1 MHSSPYIIC
10 LWPGLPRLWIRG
22 DWAALAIAVAFG
34 AALNLVLVSSFV
46 WPELLPPS
54 FNLIGWLILGTV
66 WLASVFQA
74 YRSLPHL
81 REPPRVDDRGLFIQ
95 AQAEYLKGHWFEA
108 ETLLRQL
115 LRHCSRDVD
124 VLLMLAT
131 LYRRT
136 RRYDEAAKQLDR
148 LDRLDESPKW
158 RWEIAQERET
168 LKRLV
173 ASKTNRDNTS
183 TGTGMDA
190 SNEEHDNPVPQTTQC
205 PKRNERTN

>member
-1 MHSSPYIIC
+1 MHSSPNIIC

-22 DWAALAIAVAFG
+22 EWAALAIAVAFG

-46 WPELLPPS
+46 WTELLPPS
-54 FNLIGWLILGTV
+54 FHLIGWLVLGTV
-66 WLASVFQA
+66 WLASVLQA

-115 LRHCSRDVD
+115 LRYCSRDVD

-136 RRYDEAAKQLDR
+136 KRYDEAAKQLDR
-148 LDRLDESPKW
+148 LDRLDEASKW
-158 RWEIAQERET
+158 RWEIAQERDT

-173 ASKTNRDNTS
+173 ALKTTTEKSTTEKLGTD
-183 TGTGMDA
+183 TGTEA
-190 SNEEHDNPVPQTTQC
+190 TTEELDNRVPGT
-205 PKRNERTN
+205 

>member
-46 WPELLPPS
+46 WPELLPRS
-54 FNLIGWLILGTV
+54 FILIGWLVLGTV

-136 RRYDEAAKQLDR
+136 GRHDEAAKQLDR
-148 LDRLDESPKW
+148 LDRLDEARKW
-158 RWEIAQERET
+158 RWEIIQERTT
-168 LKRLV
+168 LKRLA
-173 ASKTNRDNTS
+173 ASKTSVEN
-183 TGTGMDA
+183 TGTDTGTNA
-190 SNEEHDNPVPQTTQC
+190 SNEELDKRVPQT
-205 PKRNERTN
+205 

>member
-10 LWPGLPRLWIRG
+10 LWPGLPRLWLRG

-54 FNLIGWLILGTV
+54 FNLIGWFVLGTV
-66 WLASVFQA
+66 WLASVCQA
-74 YRSLPHL
+74 YRALPHL

-115 LRHCSRDVD
+115 LRYCSRDVD

-136 RRYDEAAKQLDR
+136 KRYDEATKQLDR
-148 LDRLDESPKW
+148 LDRLDEARKW
-158 RWEIAQERET
+158 RSEIAQERET
-168 LKRLV
+168 LKRLT
-173 ASKTNRDNTS
+173 ASTTS
-183 TGTGMDA
+183 TENTGIGTGKDA
-190 SNEEHDNPVPQTTQC
+190 QNEKANNPVL
-205 PKRNERTN
+205 

>member
-34 AALNLVLVSSFV
+34 AALNLVLVSSFI

-54 FNLIGWLILGTV
+54 FNLIGWLIVGTV
-66 WLASVFQA
+66 WLASVFHA
-74 YRSLPHL
+74 YRSLPNW
-81 REPPRVDDRGLFIQ
+81 REPPRVDDRGLFIR

-136 RRYDEAAKQLDR
+136 GRCDEAAKQLDR
-148 LDRLDESPKW
+148 LDRLDEACKW
-158 RWEIAQERET
+158 RWEIAQERGT
-168 LKRLV
+168 LKRLA
-173 ASKTNRDNTS
+173 ASKMNTEK
-183 TGTGMDA
+183 TGTDPGTDA
-190 SNEEHDNPVPQTTQC
+190 SNEELDNRVPQS
-205 PKRNERTN
+205 

>member
-22 DWAALAIAVAFG
+22 DWVALVIAVAFG

-46 WPELLPPS
+46 WPELLPRS
-54 FNLIGWLILGTV
+54 LNLIGWFVLGTV
-66 WLASVFQA
+66 WLASAFQA

-81 REPPRVDDRGLFIQ
+81 RESPRVDDRGLFIQ

-136 RRYDEAAKQLDR
+136 GRYDEAANQLDR
-148 LDRLDESPKW
+148 LDRLDEAFKW
-158 RWEIAQERET
+158 RWEIAQERGT
-168 LKRLV
+168 LKRLA
-173 ASKTNRDNTS
+173 ASKMNT
-183 TGTGMDA
+183 
-190 SNEEHDNPVPQTTQC
+190 EPQS
-205 PKRNERTN
+205 

>member
-22 DWAALAIAVAFG
+22 DWAALATAVAFG

-46 WPELLPPS
+46 WTELLPPS

-74 YRSLPHL
+74 CRSLPHL

-95 AQAEYLKGHWFEA
+95 AQAEYLRGHWFEA

-115 LRHCSRDVD
+115 LRYCSRDVD

-148 LDRLDESPKW
+148 LDRLDEACKW
-158 RWEIAQERET
+158 RWEIAQERDT
-168 LKRLV
+168 LKRLTT
-173 ASKTNRDNTS
+173 ATNESHNLGLGTDTGTDATTEERDNHS
-183 TGTGMDA
+183 PQ
-190 SNEEHDNPVPQTTQC
+190 NKPVPGT
-205 PKRNERTN
+205 

>member
-22 DWAALAIAVAFG
+22 DWAALATAVAFG

-54 FNLIGWLILGTV
+54 FTLIGWLILGTT
-66 WLASVFQA
+66 WLAAAFQA
-74 YRSLPHL
+74 YRSLPLL

-95 AQAEYLKGHWFEA
+95 AQAEYLRGHWFEA

-115 LRHCSRDVD
+115 LRYCSRDVD

-136 RRYDEAAKQLDR
+136 KRYDEAAKQLDR
-148 LDRLDESPKW
+148 LDRLDEAFKW
-158 RWEIAQERET
+158 RWEIVQERDT
-168 LKRLV
+168 LRRLTT
-173 ASKTNRDNTS
+173 AMNGSHQLEDA
-183 TGTGMDA
+183 TGTDVTL
-190 SNEEHDNPVPQTTQC
+190 EEPDSHLP
-205 PKRNERTN
+205 

>member
-1 MHSSPYIIC
+1 MHCSPYIIC

-22 DWAALAIAVAFG
+22 DWAALVGAVMFG
-34 AALNLVLVSSFV
+34 AGLNLVLVSSFV

-54 FNLIGWLILGTV
+54 FNLIGWVVIGTI
-66 WLASVFQA
+66 WLASVIQA

-115 LRHCSRDVD
+115 LRHCSRDAD

-136 RRYDEAAKQLDR
+136 KRYDEAEKQLDR
-148 LDRLDESPKW
+148 LELLDEAEKW
-158 RWEIAQERET
+158 RAEISQERAT
-168 LKRLV
+168 LKRIQT
-173 ASKTNRDNTS
+173 SKTTRDNSGTEIS
-183 TGTGMDA
+183 TNATT
-190 SNEEHDNPVPQTTQC
+190 ETLDNRVVTNNSVPQS
-205 PKRNERTN
+205 

>member
-46 WPELLPPS
+46 WPELLPRS
-54 FNLIGWLILGTV
+54 FNLIGWLVLGTV

-74 YRSLPHL
+74 CRSLPHL

-115 LRHCSRDVD
+115 LRYCSRDVD
-124 VLLMLAT
+124 ALLMLAT

-136 RRYDEAAKQLDR
+136 QRYDEAAKQLDR
-148 LDRLDESPKW
+148 LDRLDEARKW
-158 RWEIAQERET
+158 RWEIAQERGT
-168 LKRLV
+168 LKRLA
-173 ASKTNRDNTS
+173 ASKTNKEN
-183 TGTGMDA
+183 TGTDTGTDA
-190 SNEEHDNPVPQTTQC
+190 ATEELGGPLS
-205 PKRNERTN
+205 

>member
-1 MHSSPYIIC
+1 MHSAPSIIC

-22 DWAALAIAVAFG
+22 DWGALAIAVAFG
-34 AALNLVLVSSFV
+34 AALNLVLVSSFI

-54 FNLIGWLILGTV
+54 LNLIGWLILGTV

-74 YRSLPHL
+74 YRTLPDL

-136 RRYDEAAKQLDR
+136 GRYDEATKQLDR
-148 LDRLDESPKW
+148 LDRLDEAPKW
-158 RWEIAQERET
+158 RWEIAQERGT
-168 LKRLV
+168 LKRLA
-173 ASKTNRDNTS
+173 ASTS
-183 TGTGMDA
+183 NDENTGTDNA
-190 SNEEHDNPVPQTTQC
+190 TDTSNQETTTSQETTTQGF
-205 PKRNERTN
+205 N

>member
-34 AALNLVLVSSFV
+34 VALNLVLVSSFV
-46 WPELLPPS
+46 WTELLPPS
-54 FNLIGWLILGTV
+54 FNRIGWLILGTV

-136 RRYDEAAKQLDR
+136 KRYDEAATQLDR
-148 LDRLDESPKW
+148 LDRLDEACKW
-158 RWEIAQERET
+158 RTEIAQERDT
-168 LKRLV
+168 LKQL
-173 ASKTNRDNTS
+173 AES
-183 TGTGMDA
+183 TTKKDDSGTDTGKDA
-190 SNEEHDNPVPQTTQC
+190 PTEELDYRVPLT
-205 PKRNERTN
+205 

>member
-22 DWAALAIAVAFG
+22 DWAALATAVAFG
-34 AALNLVLVSSFV
+34 AALNLVLVTSFV

-66 WLASVFQA
+66 WLTSVFQA

-95 AQAEYLKGHWFEA
+95 AQAEYLRGHWFEA

-136 RRYDEAAKQLDR
+136 KRYDEATKQLDR
-148 LDRLDESPKW
+148 LDRLDEACKW
-158 RWEIAQERET
+158 RCEIAQERDT
-168 LKRLV
+168 LKRLA
-173 ASKTNRDNTS
+173 ASMPRSEETARED
-183 TGTGMDA
+183 TGTENTGTDA
-190 SNEEHDNPVPQTTQC
+190 AAEEFGNPSRQTGQC
-205 PKRNERTN
+205 P

>member
-1 MHSSPYIIC
+1 MLSSPYIIC
-10 LWPGLPRLWIRG
+10 LWPGLPRLWMRG
-22 DWAALAIAVAFG
+22 DWVALAIAVAYG

-54 FNLIGWLILGTV
+54 FNLAGWFVLGTV
-66 WLASVFQA
+66 WLASVLQA
-74 YRSLPHL
+74 CRTLPDL

-95 AQAEYLKGHWFEA
+95 AQAEYLRGHWFEA

-115 LRHCSRDVD
+115 LRQCSRDVD

-148 LDRLDESPKW
+148 LDRLDEARKW
-158 RWEIAQERET
+158 RWEIVQERET
-168 LKRLV
+168 LRRLATSAPKRED
-173 ASKTNRDNTS
+173 AAGRDNGQDNSGTA
-183 TGTGMDA
+183 TGMDA
-190 SNEEHDNPVPQTTQC
+190 PTEALDNRAPQT
-205 PKRNERTN
+205 

>member
-22 DWAALAIAVAFG
+22 DWAALATAVAFG

-54 FNLIGWLILGTV
+54 FNLIGWLVLGTV
-66 WLASVFQA
+66 WLASAIQA

-81 REPPRVDDRGLFIQ
+81 REPPQVDDRGLFIQ

-115 LRHCSRDVD
+115 LRYCSRDVD

-136 RRYDEAAKQLDR
+136 KRYDEAAKQLDR
-148 LDRLDESPKW
+148 LDRLDEACRW
-158 RWEIAQERET
+158 RWEIAQERATLRQLAAAKNET
-168 LKRLV
+168 ENLG
-173 ASKTNRDNTS
+173 TD
-183 TGTGMDA
+183 TGTEA
-190 SNEEHDNPVPQTTQC
+190 TTEY
-205 PKRNERTN
+205 PSPE

>member
-46 WPELLPPS
+46 WPELLPRS
-54 FNLIGWLILGTV
+54 FNLIGWLVLGTV

-124 VLLMLAT
+124 ALLMLAT

-136 RRYDEAAKQLDR
+136 GRYDEAAKQLDR
-148 LDRLDESPKW
+148 LDRLDEARKW
-158 RWEIAQERET
+158 RWEIAQERGT
-168 LKRLV
+168 LKRLA
-173 ASKTNRDNTS
+173 ASNTNTEN
-183 TGTGMDA
+183 TGTHTGTDLA
-190 SNEEHDNPVPQTTQC
+190 TEELGGP
-205 PKRNERTN
+205 RS

>member
-1 MHSSPYIIC
+1 MHCSPYIIC

-22 DWAALAIAVAFG
+22 DWAALTTAVMFG
-34 AALNLVLVSSFV
+34 AGLNLVLVSSFV

-54 FNLIGWLILGTV
+54 FNLIGWVVVGTV
-66 WLASVFQA
+66 WLASVFHA

-115 LRHCSRDVD
+115 LRYCSRDAD

-136 RRYDEAAKQLDR
+136 KRYDEAEKQLDR
-148 LDRLDESPKW
+148 LDRLDEAVKW
-158 RWEIAQERET
+158 RAEIQQERDTLTRIKNTKTET
-168 LKRLV
+168 ENVGTEISTDAPTEELD
-173 ASKTNRDNTS
+173 NR
-183 TGTGMDA
+183 
-190 SNEEHDNPVPQTTQC
+190 VPQT
-205 PKRNERTN
+205 

>member
-22 DWAALAIAVAFG
+22 DWVALATAVAFG
-34 AALNLVLVSSFV
+34 AALNLALVSSFV
-46 WPELLPPS
+46 WPELLPPA
-54 FNLIGWLILGTV
+54 FNLIGWFILGTV

-95 AQAEYLKGHWFEA
+95 AQAEYLRGHWFEA

-136 RRYDEAAKQLDR
+136 RRYDEAGKQLDR
-148 LDRLDESPKW
+148 LDRLDEAHKW
-158 RWEIAQERET
+158 RWEIAQERGT
-168 LKRLV
+168 LKRQA
-173 ASKTNRDNTS
+173 ASNTS
-183 TGTGMDA
+183 GENTGTDA
-190 SNEEHDNPVPQTTQC
+190 GTDAATEELDNPVPQMTQC
-205 PKRNERTN
+205 PKT

>member
-22 DWAALAIAVAFG
+22 DWVALAIAVTFG
-34 AALNLVLVSSFV
+34 AALNLVLVSSFI

-66 WLASVFQA
+66 WLASVLQA

-115 LRHCSRDVD
+115 LRYCSRDVD

-136 RRYDEAAKQLDR
+136 GRYDEAAKQLDR

-158 RWEIAQERET
+158 CWEIAQERET
-168 LKRLV
+168 LKRRP
-173 ASKTNRDNTS
+173 ASKTNKEN
-183 TGTGMDA
+183 TGTDSGTDT
-190 SNEEHDNPVPQTTQC
+190 SNEELDNSVPQLTQ
-205 PKRNERTN
+205 RLN